1 MYIVVREIARPS
13 AEALD
18 AVRPYAVAVLS
29 DALGRTG
36 TMDAGIKPLA
46 EGMRIVGTA
55 VTVRA
60 YPADN
65 LMIHLG
71 LKLARPG
78 DVLVID
84 ADGVTDTAVV
94 GELVGAC
101 AQRQGLAGFIVDGA
115 VRDRAGFRELGFPVF
130 ARANVPNGPLKN
142 GPGSVNVPI
151 ACGGQIVN
159 PGDIVVGDEDG
170 VVVIPPTRWEAVAQ
184 AARAILEKEAGNRR
198 RIEAGEIM
206 WDFLGLDKAI
216 ATMPIEWR

>member
-1 MYIVVREIARPS
+1 MYVVVREIERPPL
-13 AEALD
+13 EALE
-18 AVRPYAVAVLS
+18 ALTPYAVAVLS

-36 TMDAGIKPLA
+36 TMDASIKPLA
-46 EGMRIVGTA
+46 EGMRLIGTA
-55 VTVRA
+55 VTVKT

-71 LKLARPG
+71 LKLAQPG

-142 GPGSVNVPI
+142 GPGSVNVPVS
-151 ACGGQIVN
+151 CGGQIVN

-170 VVVIPPTRWEAVAQ
+170 VVVIPRERWEVALKGAQ
-184 AARAILEKEAGNRR
+184 SILEKEATTRR
-198 RIEAGEIM
+198 RIEAGEVM
-206 WDFLGLDKAI
+206 WDFQGLDKTI
-216 ATMPIEWR
+216 ASMPIEWR